1 MRPIPSGHAIHPC
14 LDMQL
19 MFGRN
24 GPWPTPWMERVLP
37 KVLHLAETMPA
48 RTIFTRFIP
57 PLHADDMP
65 GTWREFYR
73 KWRNITRQELPA
85 EQLELLPELR
95 RFVPPAAVFDK
106 LVYSAFADGRLA
118 HHLAERGASTLLVSG
133 AETDVCVLATVLA
146 AVDHGYRVVI
156 VTDAICSSS
165 DEGHDAL
172 MRMYTGR
179 FDIQI
184 ELATAEEV
192 IEALAG

>member
-1 MRPIPSGHAIHPC
+1 MRPIPSGHAIHLC